1 MPIPQALYN
10 VTYDTVGLQDII
22 VPNDI
27 YARGGRSTINGQIY
41 IEFEDNGSL
50 DITYIPYKKVDGT
63 LSKFVKTVNSSDITK
78 YDNNRPFYSD
88 NNLAIQINIKRLT
101 SGSVTI
107 SFLDATYSI

>member
-1 MPIPQALYN
+1 MPIPQALYS

-27 YARGGRSTINGQIY
+27 YARGGRHTINGKMY
-41 IEFEDNGSL
+41 IAFEDDGLL

-63 LSKFVKTVNSSDITK
+63 QSEFVQSKDSSDITK
-78 YDNNRPFYSD
+78 DMNNIEFYCND
-88 NNLAIQINIKRLT
+88 ILFIQINIKRLT